1 MAAKPETTFYTA
13 IHKKL
18 PPGIYRMK
26 NNNAYAGGVPDCWY
40 SGTNG
45 DMWVEYKWLP
55 KPPVRVNHTVEL
67 SELQRRWLN
76 SRYEEGRDVC
86 VILGYPGGGMI
97 LTSKQWNDPLTPE
110 AFKRRLKTRDEIA
123 AFIVEQV
130 LG

>member
-18 PPGIYRMK
+18 PASIYHMK
-26 NNNAYAGGVPDCWY
+26 NNNAYAAGVPDCWY
-40 SGTNG
+40 SGPEG

-55 KPPVRVNHTVEL
+55 KPPVRVNHVVEL

-76 SRYEEGRDVC
+76 TRYDEGRDVC

-97 LTSKQWNDPLTPE
+97 LTSKQWNDPLAPE
-110 AFKRRLKTRDEIA
+110 AFKRRFKTRDEIA